1 MPLFRGLL
9 SMMPTLARSPFPLAI
24 ISDFGY
30 RDHYVGAMKGII
42 ASIAPGAAVID
53 ITHGIPAQSIVAGA
67 IALRESWAFF
77 PPRTVFLAV
86 VDPGVGTARA
96 PIAIETRAGARFV
109 GPDNGLLWLAASQA
123 GIKRI
128 VKLTSPRHRL
138 TNVSATF
145 HGRDIFAPAAAYL
158 WRGTSIAALGPA
170 LRPSSTSIVQL
181 DLPRP
186 RDSARELR
194 GEVIYVDGFGNLVS
208 NIDRRT
214 AEEYGTRFRHKSL
227 SVRIEGGAA
236 MRILDAYGD
245 APKGAPLATF
255 GSFGLLEVAVRDG
268 NAAAHFAA
276 GSGSSVSL
284 AAASGRN

>member
-1 MPLFRGLL
+1 
-9 SMMPTLARSPFPLAI
+9 MPTHARRPFPLAI
-24 ISDFGY
+24 ITDFGY
-30 RDHYVGAMKGII
+30 RDHYVGAMKGVI

-67 IALRESWAFF
+67 LALRECWRYF

-96 PIAIETRAGARFV
+96 AIAVETRTGARFV
-109 GPDNGLLWLAASQA
+109 GPDNGLLWLAANQA

-128 VKLTSPRHRL
+128 VRLTSPRHRL
-138 TNVSATF
+138 TSVSATF

-158 WRGTSIAALGPA
+158 WRGESISALGAAL
-170 LRPSSTSIVQL
+170 RSSSIVQL

-186 RDSARELR
+186 LDSARELR
-194 GEVIYVDGFGNLVS
+194 GEVIYVDAFGNLVS
-208 NIDRRT
+208 NIERR
-214 AEEYGTRFRHKSL
+214 AVQQFGARFRHKSL

-245 APKGAPLATF
+245 APKGAPLAIF

-276 GSGSSVSL
+276 GPGSSVSL
-284 AAASGRN
+284 VAVAGRA